1 MKLRT
6 RLFLLFLFSGV
17 VPLLLLTLAGWA
29 PLRYQRGLWSLPS
42 VESALEASLRS
53 NRRLVDR
60 SLRTLEDLGQTAS
73 TEMSWASTNPDTPRT
88 NLQQLA
94 DDPAVDFAGFLVP
107 GPKGWEVRA
116 ATPPLPAERIADSV
130 PAPSAS
136 AEGPQRSRPVRWT
149 DSAGDLLLVPTYVW
163 AVPESEAPGDSARP
177 ALATVGCVLLG
188 TRLGTDTFQDLDQ
201 TSSSL
206 FNYRRFGELGDLLA
220 VAQIVILV
228 FALTVSLVVSSL
240 LARSVARRI
249 SSPVEDLVAALSF
262 VGSDRHGPSLV
273 PTRIPE
279 VSRIQDAFLLMRSRL
294 AEYEERARE
303 SERVQASQ
311 ETARFVAHE
320 IRNALTPVTAG
331 IAVLEKRVESLPEES
346 RPQGRR
352 ALDAIR
358 READRMASLA
368 ASFSEYAHLPPPAP
382 EWIDL
387 RDTVRAVAGETRPGI
402 EVRIELPEDV
412 PHLFLDQ
419 DEIERLLRNL
429 VKNAAEAMEGTGE
442 IDIALRADERWL
454 TVDIHDHGPGMD
466 EKTLRQALQPGFT
479 TKEGGSGLGLALVRR
494 SMIRYGGKLEL
505 WSEPG
510 NGTRVRLS
518 FPLEASNATRSDVSA
533 DGPAASSSRMA
544 RPGQRPSK
552 RESDEA

>member
-6 RLFLLFLFSGV
+6 RLFLLFLVSGV
-17 VPLLLLTLAGWA
+17 VPLLLLTVAGWA

-60 SLRTLEDLGQTAS
+60 SLRTLEDLGQVSAS
-73 TEMSWASTNPDTPRT
+73 TMSWVSTDPETPRS
-88 NLQQLA
+88 NLSQLLG
-94 DDPAVDFAGFLVP
+94 DPAVDFAGFLVP
-107 GPKGWEVRA
+107 DPDGWEVRS
-116 ATPPLPAERIADSV
+116 ATPPLPPEKLASFV
-130 PAPSAS
+130 PTPSAS
-136 AEGPQRSRPVRWT
+136 AEGPQRSRPLRWT

-163 AVPESEAPGDSARP
+163 SIQSAGTADDPVRTTPE
-177 ALATVGCVLLG
+177 TIGCVLLG
-188 TRLGTDTFQDLDQ
+188 TRLGTDTFRDLDE

-220 VAQIVILV
+220 VAQVVILV
-228 FALTVSLVVSSL
+228 FALTASLAVSAL

-249 SSPVEDLVAALSF
+249 SSPVEDLVTALSV
-262 VGSDRHGPSLV
+262 VGSERMGPPLL

-331 IAVLEKRVESLPEES
+331 IAVLERRVESLPEES

-368 ASFSEYAHLPPPAP
+368 ASFSEYAHLPPPSP

-387 RDTVRAVAGETRPGI
+387 RDVIRRVAGETPPSV
-402 EVRIELPEDV
+402 EVRVELPETA
-412 PHLFLDQ
+412 PRLFLDR
-419 DEIERLLRNL
+419 DEVERLLRNL
-429 VKNAAEAMEGTGE
+429 VKNATEAMDNAGE
-442 IDIALRADERWL
+442 IDIRLNVEDRWA
-454 TVDIHDHGPGMD
+454 TIDILDHGPGMD
-466 EKTLRQALQPGFT
+466 EKTLRQALQPGYT

-494 SMIRYGGKLEL
+494 SMIRYGGKLEMQ
-505 WSEPG
+505 SELG
-510 NGTRVRLS
+510 NGTRVRLR
-518 FPLEASNATRSDVSA
+518 FPLEASESE
-533 DGPAASSSRMA
+533 
-544 RPGQRPSK
+544 